1 MLNLL
6 GDSTIGTVR
15 GWLGGLSRR
24 QQAISNNIANVD
36 TPGYRAQDV
45 SFESE
50 LRRSLGSTAGRLA
63 TTSARHIANA
73 PRHSG
78 QLGTQAAQAL
88 TSQRRDGNDVY
99 IDQEM
104 VKLAET
110 QMRYQAAASA
120 LNSKLASIR
129 NVIRGT

>member
-1 MLNLL
+1 MF

-36 TPGYRAQDV
+36 TPGYRAQEVD
-45 SFESE
+45 FETE
-50 LRRSLGSTAGRLA
+50 LRRSIGSSTGRLL
-63 TTSARHIANA
+63 TTNARHIGAA
-73 PRHSG
+73 PGRSG
-78 QLGTQAAQAL
+78 QLGSQAAQAL
-88 TSQRRDGNDVY
+88 TSQRRDGNDVD

-120 LNSKLASIR
+120 LNTKLASLR

>member
-15 GWLGGLSRR
+15 GWLQGLSQR
-24 QQAISNNIANVD
+24 QQAISNNIANID
-36 TPGYRAQDV
+36 TPGYQATEV
-45 SFESE
+45 AFETE
-50 LRRSLGSTAGRLA
+50 LRRSIGDRAGDLVTTDPRHI
-63 TTSARHIANA
+63 TTSSRSTRGI
-73 PRHSG
+73 
-78 QLGTQAAQAL
+78 GTQAAQLL
-88 TSQRRDGNDVY
+88 TSQRLDGNNVD

-120 LNSKLASIR
+120 LNTKLNTIR

>member
-1 MLNLL
+1 MNLF

-36 TPGYRAQDV
+36 TPGYRAQEV
-45 SFESE
+45 NFETE
-50 LRRSLGSTAGRLA
+50 LRRSIGSSTGELL
-63 TTSARHIANA
+63 TTNARHIGAT
-73 PRHSG
+73 PGRSG
-78 QLGTQAAQAL
+78 QLGSQAAQAL
-88 TSQRRDGNDVY
+88 TSQRRDGNDVD

-120 LNSKLASIR
+120 LNTKLASLR

>member
-15 GWLGGLSRR
+15 GWLQGLSQR
-24 QQAISNNIANVD
+24 QQAISNNIANID
-36 TPGYRAQDV
+36 TPGYQATDV
-45 SFESE
+45 AFETE
-50 LRRSLGSTAGRLA
+50 LRRSIGERTGDLA
-63 TTSARHIANA
+63 VTDARHITTSS
-73 PRHSG
+73 RRTG
-78 QLGTQAAQAL
+78 QLGTQAAQLL
-88 TSQRRDGNDVY
+88 TSQRLDGNNVD

-120 LNSKLASIR
+120 LNTKLNTIR
-129 NVIRGT
+129 NVIRGS